1 MDIKIADPDKHLK
14 YTGVSNDLILE
25 NLEILRNSGVKC
37 IIRTPLIPNI
47 NDSSKEKEKILSL
60 VKDLNHEFL
69 PFNTLA
75 GAKYNN
81 LGKEFPYETL
91 KTKGSF

>member
-1 MDIKIADPDKHLK
+1 MDVKLADDEKHIK
-14 YTGVSNDLILE
+14 YTGVSNAQILE
-25 NLEILRNSGVKC
+25 NLEILRESGVRC
-37 IIRTPLIPNI
+37 VIRTPIIPNI
-47 NDSSKEKEKILSL
+47 NDSDEEKEKILSL
-60 VKDLNHEFL
+60 VKDLDHEFL

-91 KTKGSF
+91 KTKGNL